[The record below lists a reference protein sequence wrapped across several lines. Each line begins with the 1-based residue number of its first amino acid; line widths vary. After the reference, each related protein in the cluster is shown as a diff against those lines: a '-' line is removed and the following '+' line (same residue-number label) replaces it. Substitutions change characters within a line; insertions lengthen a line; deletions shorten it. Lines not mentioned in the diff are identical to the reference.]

1 MKTTPMHTALTGLG
15 LGERRASQPMKSFH
29 HAGLLLSPLIVF
41 WEVAGFGQP
50 LAGAA
55 VGALAATA
63 LAAWTRR
70 RGEDLMLPAGLALI
84 LALAT
89 VLLVVSP
96 SPWASWAPA
105 GVSLAAGLLM
115 AIGVVLGR
123 PWTGVIS
130 ATDWPGMTADPV
142 FLRVNRGMSLLW
154 AVAVAWIGVAASA
167 GLHPVARWVPLVAAI
182 VLSRWLPRHWV
193 HAALQHRL
201 AQDDPNPWPSPLLAP
216 GRRTAEAADANVAND
231 TDVVVVGA
239 GIGGLTAAALLARA
253 GARVQVF
260 EQHDKPGGFCH
271 HWEGRAGTL
280 DSPLVFR
287 FDAGVHDVSGCH
299 PGGTVYALLQR
310 LNLDQTLAWRAL
322 DHCFVDERGA
332 WTVPRGWDAF
342 VAALEQRHPADAPAL
357 REALAQVRRI
367 HTGMYS
373 TAASRGG
380 VPGQPGTVPGL
391 LAFAREF
398 PETVRWLDAS
408 MVEMLAAHGVGER
421 AQDALLGLAGYITHR
436 PRELRVRDYVPIL
449 GYFMHGGMYPVGGSG
464 QFAQALVDSI
474 ELDGGRVHL
483 SSPVAQVLMQGERG
497 KGVAQGVRLADGT
510 ERRAAAVVLNAELL
524 GAMHTLF
531 APGALPPAW
540 AQQLRT
546 LQTSASMLSVHLGIR
561 GDLQGL
567 APVNHLH
574 VEGRTLEIVL
584 PSLVDPSAAPPGH
597 HTVELMQLLD
607 PASASGWFEQPELTN
622 PLAQRGSAA
631 YAARK
636 ATMAEPMIDAA
647 ARLIPDLRK
656 RIVWRSEAS
665 PLSFRRYGWSSFGAV
680 YGSRDPHTAVARR
693 SPVPGLVIAGAAT
706 HGPGVEAVVISGA
719 EAADALWPGLLRK
732 APAEAVAA

>member
-1 MKTTPMHTALTGLG
+1 MRTTPMRTAQAGPGSGRQAGPGAL
-15 LGERRASQPMKSFH
+15 RSFH
-29 HAGLLLSPLIVF
+29 HAGLLLSPLVVF
-41 WEVAGFGQP
+41 WELAGFGQP

-55 VGALAATA
+55 VGALAAMA
-63 LAAWTRR
+63 LTAWTRR
-70 RGEDLMLPAGLALI
+70 RREDVLLPAGLALT
-84 LALAT
+84 LALAAL
-89 VLLVVSP
+89 VLIVGP
-96 SPWASWAPA
+96 HPWAGWAAA
-105 GVSLAAGLLM
+105 GASVAAGLLM
-115 AIGVVLGR
+115 AIGAAVGR
-123 PWTGVIS
+123 PWTAVIS

-154 AVAVAWIGVAASA
+154 AVTVAWIGVAASA
-167 GLHPVARWVPLVAAI
+167 AWHPITRWVPLAAAVA
-182 VLSRWLPRHWV
+182 LSLWLPARWV
-193 HAALQHRL
+193 HAALKRRL
-201 AQDDPNPWPSPLLAP
+201 AQADPNPWPSPLVAS
-216 GRRTAEAADANVAND
+216 GRRSADAGHAD
-231 TDVVVVGA
+231 DADVVVVGA

-253 GARVQVF
+253 GARVQLF

-271 HWEGRAGTL
+271 HWKGQAGTP

-299 PGGTVYALLQR
+299 PGGTVHALLQR
-310 LNLDQTLAWRAL
+310 LNLEQTIDWRSL
-322 DHCFVDERGA
+322 DHGFVDEHGA

-342 VAALEQRHPADAPAL
+342 VAAVSQRHPADAPAL
-357 REALAQVRRI
+357 RRALAQVRRI

-380 VPGQPGTVPGL
+380 VPGQPHSVPGL

-398 PETVRWLDAS
+398 PEAVRWLDAP
-408 MVEMLAAHGVGER
+408 MVELLAAHGVGER
-421 AQDALLGLAGYITHR
+421 AQDAVLGLAGYITHR
-436 PRELRVRDYVPIL
+436 PRELRVRDYVPLL

-464 QFAQALVDSI
+464 RLAQALVDSI

-483 SSPVAQVLMQGERG
+483 SSPVVQVLMQGRRG
-497 KGVAQGVRLADGT
+497 KGIAQGVRLANGT

-524 GAMHTLF
+524 GAAHALF
-531 APGALPPAW
+531 APGALPAAW
-540 AQQLRT
+540 AQQLSR

-567 APVNHLH
+567 VPVNHLH
-574 VEGRTLEIVL
+574 LDGRMLEIVL

-622 PLAQRGSAA
+622 PLAQRGSQA

-636 ATMAEPMIDAA
+636 AALAEPMIDAA
-647 ARLIPDLRK
+647 ARLIPDLHQ

-665 PLSFRRYGWSSFGAV
+665 PLSFRRYGWSRFGAV
-680 YGSRDPHTAVARR
+680 YGSRDPQATVPRR

-719 EAADALWPGLLRK
+719 EAADALWPGLLQQ
-732 APAEAVAA
+732 APAVAVAA

>member
-1 MKTTPMHTALTGLG
+1 MQTTPMRSAQEGPG
-15 LGERRASQPMKSFH
+15 FGKRAASGAVKSFH

-50 LAGAA
+50 MAGAA
-55 VGALAATA
+55 VGALAATT
-63 LAAWTRR
+63 LAVWTRR
-70 RGEDLMLPAGLALI
+70 RREDPMLPAGLALI

-89 VLLVVSP
+89 LVLVVGP
-96 SPWASWAPA
+96 NPWAGWAA
-105 GVSLAAGLLM
+105 AAVSLAAGLLM
-115 AIGVVLGR
+115 AIGAAMGR
-123 PWTGVIS
+123 PWTAVIS

-154 AVAVAWIGVAASA
+154 AVAVAWIGVVASA
-167 GLHPVARWVPLVAAI
+167 GLNPIARWVPLAVAIA
-182 VLSRWLPRHWV
+182 LSLWLPGRWV
-193 HAALQHRL
+193 HTALQRRL
-201 AQDDPNPWPSPLLAP
+201 AKADPNPWPSPLLAS
-216 GRRTAEAADANVAND
+216 GRRTVNADAADDA
-231 TDVVVVGA
+231 DVVVVGA
-239 GIGGLTAAALLARA
+239 GIGGLTAAALLTRA
-253 GARVQVF
+253 GARVQVY

-271 HWEGRAGTL
+271 HWEGQAG
-280 DSPLVFR
+280 SPDGSLVFR

-299 PGGTVYALLQR
+299 PGGTVHALLQR
-310 LNLDQTLAWRAL
+310 LNLEQTIAWRAL
-322 DHCFVDERGA
+322 DHGFVDERGA
-332 WTVPRGWDAF
+332 WTVPRGWDAY
-342 VAALEQRHPADAPAL
+342 VAALSQRHEADAPAL
-357 REALAQVRRI
+357 REALAQVHRI

-373 TAASRGG
+373 TASSRGG
-380 VPGQPGTVPGL
+380 VPGQPGTVSGL
-391 LAFAREF
+391 LAFAREY
-398 PETVRWLDAS
+398 PEAVRWLDAP
-408 MVEMLAAHGVGER
+408 MVELLAAHGVGER
-421 AQDALLGLAGYITHR
+421 AQDAVLGLAGYITHR
-436 PRELRVRDYVPIL
+436 PRALRVRDYVPIL

-464 QFAQALVDSI
+464 RLAQALVDSI

-483 SSPVAQVLMQGERG
+483 SSPVAQVLMQGRRG
-497 KGVAQGVRLADGT
+497 KGIAQGVRLADGT

-524 GAMHTLF
+524 GAAHTLF
-531 APGALPPAW
+531 APGALPLAW

-574 VEGRTLEIVL
+574 LDGRMLEIVL

-636 ATMAEPMIDAA
+636 AVMAEPMIDAA
-647 ARLIPDLRK
+647 ARLIPDLRQ

-680 YGSRDPHTAVARR
+680 YGCRDPDAAVTRR

-719 EAADALWPGLLRK
+719 EAADALWPGLLQRS
-732 APAEAVAA
+732 PAGAVAA